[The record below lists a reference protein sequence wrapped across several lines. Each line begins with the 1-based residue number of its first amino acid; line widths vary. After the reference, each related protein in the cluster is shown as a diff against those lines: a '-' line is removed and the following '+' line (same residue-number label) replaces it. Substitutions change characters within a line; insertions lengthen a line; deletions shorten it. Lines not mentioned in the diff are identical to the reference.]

1 MTLTPGSDGSDARD
15 LTPLRAGG
23 ARLALGLLLA
33 LGLIAALAIYLQNRL
48 PEVLPESASAAEF
61 SGARA
66 LKHLQVIAARP
77 HPIGSQEHA
86 AVGDYIFDEL
96 ARLGLNPERQRTTAV
111 NKRWGTPFSA
121 GEVENIAAR
130 IKGAEGGRALLLVS
144 HYDSMPNSPGASDD
158 GAGVVTLLETARA
171 LRTGPPLK
179 NDVTL
184 LFTDGEE
191 VGLLGANAFV
201 GEHPW
206 AKGVG
211 LFLNFEARGNG
222 GPLMMFETGDGGNGE
237 VIRQFADAGQRPL
250 ANSFF
255 YEIYRR
261 LPNDTD
267 FTVLKGLGVQGL
279 NFAYIN
285 GINHYHTGLDNA
297 REINPGSLQSE
308 GTSALALAR
317 HFGNADLGGARSAD
331 RIYFNLFGGSFINYS
346 AALIIP
352 LLAGAFL
359 LFGFVVVRG
368 VRAKELTVAGIV
380 QGFIKLLVGG
390 VVSAASVWL
399 AWWLIRAVQQS
410 HRWVPWGEPYHSN
423 AFRVGFVLLAVAA
436 TSAVYALFRK
446 RSGALS
452 LTAGALLWW
461 LILSAYV
468 SVSMPGGS
476 YLFTLPL
483 LFSLSGLA
491 LVSVL
496 KLDPAKSQVVMALAA
511 IPGVVLWA
519 PMIYNV
525 FVALTLN
532 ASWTVIIFVVLLCGL
547 ATPLI
552 LPLVNSR
559 RRWLFPG
566 LLALA
571 CVCLALAGILTSG
584 FDERRPKVNHVFYA
598 LDADTG
604 RAVFASTD
612 GGTDDW
618 TTQFF
623 GAGAER
629 GTMPEHFPGNQ
640 RVYLKSP
647 ASAAPLDGPEAVL
660 TDDRTEN
667 DVRTLSFRVTSRR
680 RAPVLSIF
688 AEPEVEVFDSS
699 VNGKPTAN
707 NAGDNSAPAAPLKN
721 WGIQYH
727 ALPAGGVD
735 VVLKTRGGRP
745 FKLFVVD
752 RSYGLPEL
760 PGSPFKARSDDMMP
774 APYSTS
780 DVTLVA
786 KSFTF

>member
-1 MTLTPGSDGSDARD
+1 MTLTPKSEGSDARG
-15 LTPLRAGG
+15 LNPLHANN

-33 LGLIAALAIYLQNRL
+33 LGLIAALAVYLQNRL
-48 PEVLPESASAAEF
+48 PEVLPEDASAAEF
-61 SGARA
+61 SAARA
-66 LKHLQVIAARP
+66 LKHLQVIGARP
-77 HPIGSQEHA
+77 HPIGSREHA
-86 AVGDYIFDEL
+86 AVRDYIFDEL
-96 ARLGLNPERQRTTAV
+96 ARLGLSPERQQTTAV
-111 NKRWGTPFSA
+111 NKRWGTPLSA
-121 GEVENIAAR
+121 GAVENVVAR
-130 IKGAEGGRALLLVS
+130 LKGAEGGRALLLVS

-171 LRTGPPLK
+171 LRTGAPLK
-179 NDVTL
+179 NDVIL

-191 VGLLGANAFV
+191 VGLLGADAFV
-201 GEHPW
+201 AEHPW

-211 LFLNFEARGNG
+211 LFMNFEARGNS

-237 VIRQFADAGQRPL
+237 VIRQFAGAAQRPL

-279 NFAYIN
+279 NFAYID
-285 GINHYHTGLDNA
+285 GINHYHTGLDNV
-297 REINPGSLQSE
+297 REINPGSLQYE

-317 HFGNADLGGARSAD
+317 RFGDADLGGTRSAD
-331 RIYFNLFGGSFINYS
+331 RIYFNVFGGTFINYS
-346 AALIIP
+346 AAWIIP
-352 LLAGAFL
+352 LLVSAFL
-359 LFGFVVVRG
+359 LFGVVVVRG
-368 VRAKELTVAGIV
+368 RGAKELTISGVV
-380 QGFIKLLVGG
+380 LGFIKLLVGG
-390 VVSAASVWL
+390 VASTAFVWL
-399 AWWLIRAVQQS
+399 AWWLIRAAQPAHQG
-410 HRWVPWGEPYHSN
+410 VPWGEPYHSN
-423 AFRVGFVLLAVAA
+423 AFRIGFVLLAVAA
-436 TSAVYALFRK
+436 TSATYVLLRK

-452 LTAGALLWW
+452 FTVGALLWW

-476 YLFTLPL
+476 YLFTVPL

-496 KLDPAKSQVVMALAA
+496 KLDHTKSQLVLALTAM
-511 IPGVVLWA
+511 PGVVLWA
-519 PMIYNV
+519 PMIYTL

-559 RRWLFPG
+559 RWLFPG

-571 CVCLALAGILTSG
+571 CVCLVLVGILTSG

-604 RAVFASTD
+604 KAVFASTD
-612 GGTDDW
+612 GGTDAW

-623 GAGAER
+623 GAGTGR
-629 GTMPEHFPGNQ
+629 GTMPEHFPGNL

-647 ASAAPLDGPEAVL
+647 APAAPLDGPEAVL

-680 RAPVLSIF
+680 QAPVLSIF

-699 VNGKPTAN
+699 INGKQTVN
-707 NAGDNSAPAAPLKN
+707 NVGNNSAPGVPLKN

-727 ALPAGGVD
+727 ALPARGLD
-735 VVLKTRGGRP
+735 VVLKTRGGKP

-760 PGSPFKARSDDMMP
+760 PGSPFKARPADMMP